1 MLRYVGAIVALIIT
15 FSSCESDFELTGQY
29 EETPLIYGIMDP
41 TQPVQLFRIQKA
53 FLGEES
59 AFVMA
64 QNPDSSYFKYEEL
77 FVELVEY
84 DDDGD
89 ELNRWALDTVVIFNK
104 DTGNPD
110 DDEIDFFGPTQR
122 LYSTANDKI
131 LEATGTATV
140 SIDVENQY
148 EITLK
153 KKPVGMTSN
162 MSISNMDTVTP
173 IADSRISVVDA
184 TSFRFTTPSD
194 NGALVTAQRMTLVN
208 PSGDLVPYNIK
219 FNGAQNAAE
228 YEVWLR
234 FHYREVRDNVETP
247 KSIEW
252 LVARVQSNGAPVI
265 QAPVPAEQIYNRIG
279 SEIPAEENVIRK
291 VGQADVPGV
300 DPYPGAPDGRT
311 QDFDVFVR
319 IAGEALYEYID
330 INNQSNTGVV
340 LDKPVYTNV
349 NNGLGLFSSRTSA
362 SLEDRIFL
370 SSESLNYLVGGPE
383 TAGRGFVVDPN

>member
-1 MLRYVGAIVALIIT
+1 MLRFVGAIVALIIT
-15 FSSCESDFELTGQY
+15 FSGCESDFELTGQY
-29 EETPLIYGIMDP
+29 EETPLIYGIIDP
-41 TQPVQLFRIQKA
+41 SESVQLFRIQKA

-64 QNPDSSYFKYEEL
+64 QSPDSSYFNYETL
-77 FVELVEY
+77 FVEFIEY
-84 DDDGD
+84 NEDGD
-89 ELNRWALDTVVIFNK
+89 ELNRWALDTVVIANK

-110 DDEIDFFGPTQR
+110 DDEIDFFGPEQR
-122 LYSTANDKI
+122 LYSTADAKI
-131 LEATGTATV
+131 LEATGAATV
-140 SIDVENQY
+140 TIDAENLY

-153 KKPVGMTSN
+153 RKPVGMTQA
-162 MSISNMDTVTP
+162 MSIANMDTVTP
-173 IADSRISVVDA
+173 IADSRIPVVDA
-184 TSFRFTTPSD
+184 SLFRFTTPSE

-219 FNGAQNAAE
+219 FNGALNAAE

-252 LVARVQSNGAPVI
+252 LVARVQSNGAAVI
-265 QAPVPAEQIYNRIG
+265 QAPVPAEQIFSRIG
-279 SEIPAEENVIRK
+279 SEIPAEPNVIRK
-291 VGQADVPGV
+291 IGQADVPGI

-319 IAGEALYEYID
+319 IAGEALFEYID

-340 LDKPVYTNV
+340 LDKPVYTNI
-349 NNGLGLFSSRTSA
+349 NNGLGLFSSRTSKA
-362 SLEDRIFL
+362 LNDRVFL